1 MPTFD
6 KELDTTGLNCPMPVM
21 KTKKM
26 LQSLTAGQVLHL
38 LATDIGTKS
47 DIPAL
52 VNKTGDQI
60 VETSEEG
67 GKIHFYIRKAS

>member
-6 KELDTTGLNCPMPVM
+6 KELDASGLTCPMPIM

-26 LQSLTAGQVLHL
+26 LQTLSTGQVLHL
-38 LATDIGTKS
+38 VATDPGTKS

-52 VNKTGDQI
+52 LGKTGDQI
-60 VETSEEG
+60 LETSEEG
-67 GKIHFYIRKAS
+67 GKFHFYIKKAS

>member
-6 KELDTTGLNCPMPVM
+6 KELDTTGLTCPMPVM
-21 KTKKM
+21 KAKKM
-26 LQSLTAGQVLHL
+26 LQSLSTGQVLHL
-38 LATDIGTKS
+38 LATDPGTRS

-52 VNKTGDQI
+52 VGKLGDHI

>member
-6 KELDTTGLNCPMPVM
+6 KELDASGLTCPMPIM

-26 LQSLTAGQVLHL
+26 LQTLAAGQILHL
-38 LATDIGTKS
+38 IATDPGTKS

-52 VNKTGDQI
+52 LGKTGDQI
-60 VETSEEG
+60 IESSIVD
-67 GKIHFYIRKAS
+67 KKFHFYIRKTS

>member
-1 MPTFD
+1 MPMFD
-6 KELDTTGLNCPMPVM
+6 KELDATGLTCPMPIM

-38 LATDIGTKS
+38 MATDPGTRS

-52 VNKTGDQI
+52 VGKTGDQI

>member
-6 KELDTTGLNCPMPVM
+6 KELDATGLTCPMPIM

-26 LQSLTAGQVLHL
+26 LQTLSAGQVLHL
-38 LATDIGTKS
+38 IATDPGTKS

-52 VNKTGDQI
+52 LGKTGDQMI
-60 VETSEEG
+60 ESSVADKTF
-67 GKIHFYIRKAS
+67 HFYIRKSS